1 MTLTVSISEFRNNL
15 SQYLEKVA
23 DGTNLLVRDE
33 KKNKLVAQISAKK
46 EFDPVSFERTL
57 RGVGEVFT
65 GENHPEWRTKKDVI
79 NWLRKSRLASDR
91 HFDNVPNRH

>member
-15 SQYLEKVA
+15 SDYLDKVST
-23 DGTNLLVRDE
+23 GTRLLIKDE
-33 KKNKLVAQISAKK
+33 RKAKLVAEVVGKK
-46 EFDPVSFERTL
+46 EFDPVSFEKTL

-65 GENHPEWRTKKDVI
+65 AENHPEWRTKKDVI